1 MSTAGGT
8 AILWGNL
15 APNGAVIKQTAT
27 DPVFW
32 KHRGPAV
39 VFKDYNDLAA
49 RIDDPDLEVGKDSV
63 IVLQQAGPKG
73 APGMPEWGMLPIP
86 QKLLKQGV
94 RDMVRVS
101 DARMSGT
108 SYGTCV
114 LHVSPESA
122 VGGPLALL
130 RDGDEITLDIPGRTL
145 AVHLS
150 DAELESRR
158 REWTPPNRTTGEV
171 TASFISTT

>member
-1 MSTAGGT
+1 
-8 AILWGNL
+8 
-15 APNGAVIKQTAT
+15 
-27 DPVFW
+27 
-32 KHRGPAV
+32 
-39 VFKDYNDLAA
+39 
-49 RIDDPDLEVGKDSV
+49 
-63 IVLQQAGPKG
+63 
-73 APGMPEWGMLPIP
+73 MPEWGMLPIP

-158 REWTPPNRTTGEV
+158 REWTPPEPHYRRGYGKLYLDHV
-171 TASFISTT
+171 TQAENGCDFDFLHGAPASVAEPEIH